1 MADKFLNETGLAY
14 YHNRAKTQFENK
26 IEKIKV
32 NGTEQTITNKEVNL
46 DLTNYASMGVLSGG
60 QTNFINGVNQG
71 TTFEPSTNGLE
82 YYADGMSDILELASV
97 DYVDANGGKIDKI
110 KVNGVEQTITNK
122 EVNLAVPEFP
132 VISNTTFTAEDDDN
146 HQFVVTKNTD
156 GALVEYK
163 YDNATQQSVQLAST
177 TFVNDA
183 VGAITG
189 MEFVIVDSLPTTGE
203 KGKIYLVA
211 NSGTAPNTYD
221 EYIWVG
227 EGASAKF
234 EKIGTTDIDL
244 SNNWDQ
250 TNLEAITTAEID
262 TLFA

>member
-1 MADKFLNETGLAY
+1 MEVETIGSTQGTVKKFEITDMSGARSYTVGFSPNSNGVLFESTGNNNVTLASTDY
-14 YHNRAKTQFENK
+14 VAQNGGK
-26 IEKIKV
+26 IDKIKV
-32 NGTEQTITNKEVNL
+32 NGTEQTITNKTVDITVPTKTS
-46 DLTNYASMGVLSGG
+46 DLTNDGD
-60 QTNFINGVNQG
+60 G
-71 TTFEPSTNGLE
+71 T
-82 YYADGMSDILELASV
+82 SV
-97 DYVDANGGKIDKI
+97 FTTKTYVD
-110 KVNGVEQTITNK
+110 
-122 EVNLAVPEFP
+122 
-132 VISNTTFTAEDDDN
+132 
-146 HQFVVTKNTD
+146 
-156 GALVEYK
+156 
-163 YDNATQQSVQLAST
+163 
-177 TFVNDA
+177 DA

-189 MEFVIVDSLPTTGE
+189 MEFVIVDALPSTGE

-211 NSGTAPNTYD
+211 NSGTGSNTYD